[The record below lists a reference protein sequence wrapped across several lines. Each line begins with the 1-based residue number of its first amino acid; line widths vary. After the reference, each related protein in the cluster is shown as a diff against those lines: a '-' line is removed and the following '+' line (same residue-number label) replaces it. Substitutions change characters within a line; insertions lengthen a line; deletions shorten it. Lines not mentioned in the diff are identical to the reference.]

1 LIQRPE
7 NLARHELIGL
17 SVLVVGST
25 DSGLVGI
32 SGRIVDETRNTL
44 LVETERGLK
53 RIPKSNTSLT
63 FILPD
68 GQRARVSGS
77 ILISRPENRINKKMQ
92 RTRWKL

>member
-1 LIQRPE
+1 MIRRPE

-25 DSGLVGI
+25 DRGLVGI

-44 LVETERGLK
+44 LVETERGTK
-53 RIPKSNTSLT
+53 RIPKLNTSLT
-63 FILPD
+63 FTLPD

>member
-25 DSGLVGI
+25 DRGLVGI

-63 FILPD
+63 FTLPD
-68 GQRARVSGS
+68 GQRVRVSGS

>member
-1 LIQRPE
+1 LIPRPE

-25 DSGLVGI
+25 DRGLVGI

-44 LVETERGLK
+44 LVETERGTK

-63 FILPD
+63 FTLPD

>member
-1 LIQRPE
+1 MIRRPE

-25 DSGLVGI
+25 DMGLVGI

-44 LVETERGLK
+44 LVETEHGTK

-63 FILPD
+63 FTLPD

>member
-7 NLARHELIGL
+7 NLARHEMIGL
-17 SVLVVGST
+17 SVLVAGST
-25 DSGLVGI
+25 NRDLVGI

-53 RIPKSNTSLT
+53 RIPKSNTSLIFT
-63 FILPD
+63 LAD

-77 ILISRPENRINKKMQ
+77 ILISQPENRINKKMQ

>member
-1 LIQRPE
+1 LILRPE

-25 DSGLVGI
+25 DRGLVGI

-44 LVETERGLK
+44 LVETERGTK

-63 FILPD
+63 FTLPD

>member
-25 DSGLVGI
+25 DRGLVGI

-44 LVETERGLK
+44 IVETERGTK

-63 FILPD
+63 FTLPD

>member
-1 LIQRPE
+1 MIRRPE

-17 SVLVVGST
+17 SVSVDGST

-44 LVETERGLK
+44 LVETERGTK

-63 FILPD
+63 FTMPD

-77 ILISRPENRINKKMQ
+77 ILISQPENRINKKMQ

>member
-1 LIQRPE
+1 MIHRPE

-25 DSGLVGI
+25 DRGLVGI

-44 LVETERGLK
+44 LVETERGTK
-53 RIPKSNTSLT
+53 RIPKLNTSLT
-63 FILPD
+63 FTLLD

>member
-1 LIQRPE
+1 MIQRPE

-25 DSGLVGI
+25 DRGLVGI

-63 FILPD
+63 FTLPD
-68 GQRARVSGS
+68 GQRVRVSGS